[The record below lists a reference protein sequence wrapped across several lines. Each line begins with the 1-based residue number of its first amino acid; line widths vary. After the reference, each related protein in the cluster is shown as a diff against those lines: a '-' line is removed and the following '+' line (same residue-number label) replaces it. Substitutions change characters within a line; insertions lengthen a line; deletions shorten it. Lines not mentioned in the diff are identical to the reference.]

1 MKPHQT
7 KPTSISYFLFFVF
20 LFSYFTSLAAQ
31 EVEKKVI
38 NISIVDIAE
47 DEREFDYLHESGKGP
62 KQWGEIKE
70 EWAACKN
77 GSLQSPID
85 LSSHRVKLI
94 PHLGNLKT
102 SYKPDNATLKNRGH
116 DISVQWETNAG
127 SIEINGTEYFLKQ
140 CHWHSPSEHSI
151 NNRSYD
157 MELHMIHIS
166 PDLNVTNKIAVI
178 AVLYKIGR
186 ANSFLSTLT
195 RHVKSMIDENH
206 EISIGM
212 TDPRKIKIG
221 GKNYYRYMG
230 SLTVPPCTEGV
241 IWTITKK
248 IRTVSR
254 DQVKLFREAVH
265 DYAEVNARPVQPL
278 NLREI
283 HVYDHSSRSTNKS

>member
-1 MKPHQT
+1 MDGALGSNCGREGKNSQ
-7 KPTSISYFLFFVF
+7 L
-20 LFSYFTSLAAQ
+20 
-31 EVEKKVI
+31 EKKVI
-38 NISIVDIAE
+38 NISTVDIAE

-62 KQWGEIKE
+62 KQWGEMKE

-94 PHLGNLKT
+94 PHLGNLNT
-102 SYKPDNATLKNRGH
+102 SYKPYNATLKNRGH

-206 EISIGM
+206 ETSIGI

-248 IRTVSR
+248 
-254 DQVKLFREAVH
+254 
-265 DYAEVNARPVQPL
+265 YAEMNARPVQPL

-283 HVYDHSSRSTNKS
+283 HVYDHSSRSTTKS